1 MKHPIEDTVSQF
13 KDICDLKVIFSYAHH
28 LWDVNDGAEL
38 LYDVKAGFFNMLTA
52 RLQYI
57 TKSTRPDIEPD
68 LEFLITMVSKSNVDD
83 WKKLRRCI
91 SYLNQTVDTRSATS

>member
-1 MKHPIEDTVSQF
+1 
-13 KDICDLKVIFSYAHH
+13 
-28 LWDVNDGAEL
+28 
-38 LYDVKAGFFNMLTA
+38 MLTA

-83 WKKLRRCI
+83 RKKLRRCI
-91 SYLNQTVDTRSATS
+91 SYLNQTVENVSIIGGFNIKDFFTCVDDSYVVHPNMRIQTGVVMSMGYGMLHF